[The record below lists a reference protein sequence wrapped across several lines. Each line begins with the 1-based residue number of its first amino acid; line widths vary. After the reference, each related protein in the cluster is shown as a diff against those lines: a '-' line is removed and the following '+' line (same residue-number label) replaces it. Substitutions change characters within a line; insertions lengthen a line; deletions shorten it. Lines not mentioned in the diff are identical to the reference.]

1 MTEHTIRPVQLLAE
15 LRTSRDVAQELKLSQ
30 DRVMRLL
37 ERGELAG
44 TRVANRWFVTAE
56 AIAEFRQRRYGA
68 VQDLCRRALQS
79 EGVRLTPKQRA
90 ICETLQEGT
99 TMTNASRATG
109 LPRPSLYAQL
119 RLIRRKLEK
128 LTDLTMHSSE
138 MEHQS

>member
-1 MTEHTIRPVQLLAE
+1 LLAE
-15 LRTSRDVAQELKLSQ
+15 LRTSRDVARELQLSQ

-44 TRVANRWFVTAE
+44 MRVANRWFVTAE

-68 VQDLCRRALQS
+68 VQDLCLRALRT

-90 ICETLQEGT
+90 ICEALKEGT

-119 RLIRRKLEK
+119 RLIQRKLDK
-128 LTDLTMHSSE
+128 LTV
-138 MEHQS
+138 